1 MIDWSITAG
10 DARAVLAGWPAGAV
24 QCVCYSPGY
33 NLGNSPS
40 ARRHP
45 HARRGTALDW
55 RGYGPDADALP
66 EPAYQAGQVAL
77 LDALYRVCRD
87 GASVFYVHTPRFN
100 GGHLIHPLQWL
111 AAGPFAVRQE
121 IIWDQGRTHQWDGAY
136 WPPVT
141 ERIYWLT
148 KGTPARLSR
157 EARRWTDLWRIPAA
171 RCSWHPAPFP
181 RELARRCILAATQP
195 GDTVLDPCCGTGTTV
210 LVAHELGRAGVGIDA
225 NESYCEMARARIV
238 GDSPLFNRQEGA
250 A

>member
-10 DARAVLAGWPAGAV
+10 DARTVLAGWPAGRV
-24 QCVCYSPGY
+24 QCVVTSPNY

-45 HARRGTALDW
+45 RARRGSALDW
-55 RGYGPDADALP
+55 RGYGPDTDAQP
-66 EPAYQAGQVAL
+66 EPVYQAEQVAL
-77 LDALYRVCRD
+77 LTELYRVCQD
-87 GASVFYVHTPRFN
+87 GASVFYVHTPRCN
-100 GGHLIHPLQWL
+100 GGRLLHPMQWL
-111 AAGPFAVRQE
+111 PASPFAVRQE

-136 WPPVT
+136 FPPVT

-148 KGTPARLSR
+148 KGTPARLSL
-157 EARRWTDLWRIPAA
+157 EARRFTDIWHIPAA
-171 RCSWHPAPFP
+171 RCAWHPAPFP

-210 LVAHELGRAGVGIDA
+210 LEAHTLGRIGIGIEQ
-225 NESYCEMARARIV
+225 NPLYVFKARQRIV